1 MIISAHR
8 NRAGEAHQVETD
20 EQKKT
25 EHNDSKRRT
34 QVCALFSAY
43 HKLYSMFFRRCV
55 VWIHKINRISRKLN
69 NGRAYI
75 TFFGA

>member
-8 NRAGEAHQVETD
+8 ETGPGRPIKSK
-20 EQKKT
+20 QMKKT
-25 EHNDSKRRT
+25 EHYDPKRR

-43 HKLYSMFFRRCV
+43 HKLYSMYFV
-55 VWIHKINRISRKLN
+55 VVSYGYTKINRISRKLN